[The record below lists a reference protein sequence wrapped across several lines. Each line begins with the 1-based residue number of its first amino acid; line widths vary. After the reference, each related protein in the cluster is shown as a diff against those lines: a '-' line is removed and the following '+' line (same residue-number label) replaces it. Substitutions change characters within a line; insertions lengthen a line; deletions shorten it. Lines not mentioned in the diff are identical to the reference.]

1 MMLTAFSFVQIFTKA
16 EAEVK
21 RLDQLKASRTKE
33 LFFKKQKELED
44 TCNISHMETP
54 STEMGNITNLVES
67 GETNSNLLKPLRYL
81 YHIYVKLIAEFSYPT
96 LKGKLTMSTFS
107 PPWMKR

>member
-1 MMLTAFSFVQIFTKA
+1 MMFLTIFSFVQIFPKA
-16 EAEVK
+16 EAEVQ

-54 STEMGNITNLVES
+54 STEMGDITNLVDS
-67 GETNSNLLKPLRYL
+67 GGTNCSFLQLLRVFIL
-81 YHIYVKLIAEFSYPT
+81 YVKLIAEISYAIR
-96 LKGKLTMSTFS
+96 GN
-107 PPWMKR
+107 